1 MSLLA
6 SVRERLER
14 RAQGL
19 LSADEEAA
27 LVRDARLLRRRVDR
41 LKARHPGLEVEL
53 SEELD
58 ELAPP
63 PVLSASG

>member
-6 SVRERLER
+6 SVRERLAR
-14 RAQGL
+14 RAEGL
-19 LSADEEAA
+19 LSPDEEAL
-27 LVRDARLLRRRVDR
+27 LVRDARTLRRRLDR
-41 LKARHPGLEVEL
+41 LKARCPEIQIEL

-63 PVLSASG
+63 PVLSASN